1 MKKACIFIGFHLDVE
16 LQQDV
21 YQIGVGIIEH
31 IKVTQY
37 TRKLLLKF
45 CPLKVRSQQRVF
57 EILNPRADI
66 CYKDITCNITF
77 KPTFTTKKKSEN

>member
-1 MKKACIFIGFHLDVE
+1 MRLKKACIFIGFHLDVE

-37 TRKLLLKF
+37 TQKLLLKF
-45 CPLKVRSQQRVF
+45 CPLKVRYQQRAF
-57 EILNPRADI
+57 
-66 CYKDITCNITF
+66 
-77 KPTFTTKKKSEN
+77 